1 MLFDNKTKDERR
13 KVGQVQ
19 QLLSLVNG
27 IVIQNG
33 GLPYS
38 DELFSELKVLLNH
51 IGFFSI
57 VSRTNTLL
65 TN

>member
-51 IGFFSI
+51 IDFFSI